1 MLHYKCLQRLR
12 QLLAGPSKVARIVRL
27 ALGTSGALLLAGTV
41 FAHDAFAQASA
52 HAVDHAVDRAVDPA
66 ISHTAEPQS
75 TEPSAAPLPSVTPLR
90 PNPAFAQ
97 YPRYE
102 GMLDGRQI
110 VLRIGVNP
118 EDPEE
123 LNGEYQFLPNG
134 PVILIAGGRD
144 GNNLTLEESDDGTE
158 ISGQWVG
165 FYATDGSLSGERMNV
180 DQSDS
185 RPFALKPQ

>member
-1 MLHYKCLQRLR
+1 
-12 QLLAGPSKVARIVRL
+12 
-27 ALGTSGALLLAGTV
+27 
-41 FAHDAFAQASA
+41 
-52 HAVDHAVDRAVDPA
+52 
-66 ISHTAEPQS
+66 
-75 TEPSAAPLPSVTPLR
+75 
-90 PNPAFAQ
+90 
-97 YPRYE
+97 
-102 GMLDGRQI
+102 MLDGRQI

-118 EDPEE
+118 DDPEE
-123 LNGEYQFLPNG
+123 LNGEYQFLPDG

-165 FYATDGSLSGERMNV
+165 FYAADGRLSGERMNV

>member
-1 MLHYKCLQRLR
+1 MLHYECLQRLR
-12 QLLAGPSKVARIVRL
+12 QLPAASGPFDVKMRQAPSARAARVASLSFRMMLTLIVAGTIHVHDTLAQTVEHAAEGQGPS
-27 ALGTSGALLLAGTV
+27 
-41 FAHDAFAQASA
+41 Q
-52 HAVDHAVDRAVDPA
+52 
-66 ISHTAEPQS
+66 
-75 TEPSAAPLPSVTPLR
+75 SAAPLASPAPLR
-90 PNPAFAQ
+90 PNPAFAH

-102 GMLDGRQI
+102 GMLDGRRI

-118 EDPEE
+118 DDPEE

-134 PVILIAGGRD
+134 SVVLIAGGRD

-165 FYATDGSLSGERMNV
+165 FYAADGSLSGERMNV

>member
-1 MLHYKCLQRLR
+1 LLHYECLQRLR
-12 QLLAGPSKVARIVRL
+12 QWVA
-27 ALGTSGALLLAGTV
+27 TSGPALMKIRQAADSGAGWVPGLAFGTMLTLTV
-41 FAHDAFAQASA
+41 ASTIHMHDALAQTFQ
-52 HAVDHAVDRAVDPA
+52 PA
-66 ISHTAEPQS
+66 AEGQVS
-75 TEPSAAPLPSVTPLR
+75 SEVADQAAAPITSAPLR
-90 PNPAFAQ
+90 PQPAFAR

-102 GMLDGRQI
+102 GMLDGRRI

-118 EDPEE
+118 DDPEE
-123 LNGEYQFLPNG
+123 LNGEYQFLPDG
-134 PVILIAGGRD
+134 PVVLIAGGRD

-180 DQSDS
+180 DQSDA

>member
-1 MLHYKCLQRLR
+1 MLHYECLQRLR
-12 QLLAGPSKVARIVRL
+12 PLPVESNPFHLKIRQASRPVNQRAVGLVFRMMFGLIVAAMVPVNGALAQSAEYAAGAQ
-27 ALGTSGALLLAGTV
+27 GTSE
-41 FAHDAFAQASA
+41 S
-52 HAVDHAVDRAVDPA
+52 
-66 ISHTAEPQS
+66 
-75 TEPSAAPLPSVTPLR
+75 APLSQSPAPLR
-90 PNPAFAQ
+90 PNPAFAH

-102 GMLDGRQI
+102 GMLDGRRI

-118 EDPEE
+118 DDPEE

-134 PVILIAGGRD
+134 PVVLIAGGRD

-165 FYATDGSLSGERMNV
+165 FYDTDGSLSGDRMNV
-180 DQSDS
+180 DQSDA